1 MSMHWSQ
8 VFNFSTPPL
17 EVVVRG
23 TVMYLSIF
31 FMLRVVFK
39 RESGGTGITDLLVV
53 VLIADAAQNGMAG
66 KYQSVPEGLL
76 LVATIIFWS
85 ALLNALAFKFQPFRR
100 LVRHRPLV
108 LVRDGCL
115 MRGNMAKELVTDGEL
130 FSQLREQGVT
140 SLSQVRVARMEP
152 DGKLSVTPYDG
163 PRHPP
168 NPVERIRV

>member
-1 MSMHWSQ
+1 MHWSQ
-8 VFNFSTPPL
+8 IFGFSTSPL
-17 EVVVRG
+17 EVVIRG

-31 FMLRVVFK
+31 VLLRVVFK

-66 KYQSVPEGLL
+66 SYRSVPEGLL

-85 ALLNALAFKFQPFRR
+85 ALLNALAYLFTPFRR
-100 LVRHRPLV
+100 VVRHKPLV

-115 MRGNMAKELVTDGEL
+115 LRGNMAKELVTDSEL

-140 SLSQVRVARMEP
+140 GLSQVRLARMEP
-152 DGKLSVTPYDG
+152 DGKLSVTRYD
-163 PRHPP
+163 PAKRAPT
-168 NPVERIRV
+168 PVSRIEV

>member
-1 MSMHWSQ
+1 MHWSQ
-8 VFNFSTPPL
+8 VFGISTPPL

-31 FMLRVVFK
+31 LILRVVFK

-66 KYQSVPEGLL
+66 EYRSVTEGLL

-85 ALLNALAFKFQPFRR
+85 GLLNALAFRFQPFRKV
-100 LVRHRPLV
+100 VRHKPLV

-115 MRGNMAKELVTDGEL
+115 LRGNMAKELVTDSEL
-130 FSQLREQGVT
+130 FSQLREQGLT
-140 SLSQVRVARMEP
+140 GLSQVRLARMEP
-152 DGKLSVTPYDG
+152 DGKLSVTRYEP
-163 PRHPP
+163 
-168 NPVERIRV
+168 ERRPEPAERLQV

>member
-1 MSMHWSQ
+1 MHWSQ
-8 VFNFSTPPL
+8 VFGFSTPPL

-23 TVMYLSIF
+23 TLMYLCIF
-31 FMLRVVFK
+31 FILRVVFK

-66 KYQSVPEGLL
+66 NYQSVPEGLL

-85 ALLNALAFKFQPFRR
+85 ALLNALAFKFQPFRTM
-100 LVRHRPLV
+100 VRHKPLV

-115 MRGNMAKELVTDGEL
+115 LRGNMAKELVTDSEL

-140 SLSQVRVARMEP
+140 GLSQVRMARMEP
-152 DGKLSVTPYDG
+152 DGKLSVTRYD
-163 PRHPP
+163 PERRPK
-168 NPVERIRV
+168 PVERIGI

>member
-1 MSMHWSQ
+1 MHWSQ
-8 VFNFSTPPL
+8 VFGFSTPPL

-31 FMLRVVFK
+31 FILRVVFK

-66 KYQSVPEGLL
+66 NYRSVPEGLL

-85 ALLNALAFKFQPFRR
+85 ASLNALAYAFTPLRR
-100 LVRHRPLV
+100 LVRPKPLV

-115 MRGNMAKELVTDGEL
+115 LRGNMAKELVTDSEL

-140 SLSQVRVARMEP
+140 GLSQVRIARMEP
-152 DGKLSVTPYDG
+152 DGKLSVTRYDG
-163 PRHPP
+163 VKHPP
-168 NPVERIRV
+168 TPVSRIEV

>member
-1 MSMHWSQ
+1 MNWSQ
-8 VFNFSTPPL
+8 VFGLSTPPL

-23 TVMYLSIF
+23 TLMYLSIF
-31 FMLRVVFK
+31 FILRVVFK

-66 KYQSVPEGLL
+66 NYQSVPEGLL

-115 MRGNMAKELVTDGEL
+115 LRQNLAKELVTDGEL

-140 SLSQVRVARMEP
+140 SLGEVRVARMEP
-152 DGKLSVTPYDG
+152 DGKLSVTPYN
-163 PRHPP
+163 PP
-168 NPVERIRV
+168 KRRPAPVNRVRV